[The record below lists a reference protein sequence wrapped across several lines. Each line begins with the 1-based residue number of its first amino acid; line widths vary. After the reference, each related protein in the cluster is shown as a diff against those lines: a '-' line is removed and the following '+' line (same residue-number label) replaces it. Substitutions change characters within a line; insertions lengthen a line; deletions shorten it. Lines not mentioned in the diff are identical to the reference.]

1 MIQSTIIN
9 GAHKISRR
17 KRFSPFTVEAI
28 EFLFSH
34 VGQQI
39 IYHHKRFIPETR
51 AGNVA
56 LAYFAKYCLSFF
68 DRGII
73 FGAIY
78 GLIKSYDL
86 VESGFP
92 RRYKLEFLQ
101 LLASHEHFIPLNI
114 PVLFDSSGK
123 PVFNLQLADQIG
135 SDGKL
140 YA

>member
-1 MIQSTIIN
+1 MIQTTIIN
-9 GAHKISRR
+9 GSYKISRR

-28 EFLFSH
+28 EFLFNH
-34 VGQQI
+34 VSQKI
-39 IYHHKRFIPETR
+39 IHHHKRFSVETR

-56 LAYFAKYCLSFF
+56 LAYFAKYTLSFF
-68 DRGII
+68 DRGVV
-73 FGAIY
+73 FGAIHE
-78 GLIKSYDL
+78 LIKSYDI

-92 RRYKLEFLQ
+92 RRFKLEFLQ
-101 LLASHEHFIPLNI
+101 ILASHEHFIPLNL

-140 YA
+140 